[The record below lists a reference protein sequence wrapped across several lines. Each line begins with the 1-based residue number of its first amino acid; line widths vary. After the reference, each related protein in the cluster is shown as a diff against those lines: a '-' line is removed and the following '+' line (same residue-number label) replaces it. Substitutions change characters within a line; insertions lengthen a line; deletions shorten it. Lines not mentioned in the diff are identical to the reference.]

1 MEQPCAIPAS
11 RTMINGNHEWLSQ
24 EELVARWK
32 VSKKT
37 IRRLRQSGKL
47 PALEVTPALF
57 RFRLAD
63 ILRIES
69 EGKFLPAIAPRR
81 SGKLKSKRRSA

>member
-1 MEQPCAIPAS
+1 MEQPCTTSANRMMS
-11 RTMINGNHEWLSQ
+11 DDQEWLSQ
-24 EELVARWK
+24 EELGIRWK

-47 PALEVTPALF
+47 PTFEVTPALF

-69 EGKFLPAIAPRR
+69 EGKFFPAITPRR
-81 SGKLKSKRRSA
+81 TSLRKPKRR

>member
-1 MEQPCAIPAS
+1 MEHPCTIPANG
-11 RTMINGNHEWLSQ
+11 TMDDDHKWLSQ
-24 EELVARWK
+24 DELVARWK

-47 PALEVTPALF
+47 KPLEITPALF

-69 EGKFLPAIAPRR
+69 EGRFLPAIAPRR
-81 SGKLKSKRRSA
+81 TGKKRNVKR